1 MGAGMGNIRKTTRLI
16 HPGWVQRTAWATLL
30 TFPLMFVM
38 LALQARCHTENVHA
52 GAHAILAHSDKH
64 EASVIA
70 SALRAKSSPDE
81 DCVNSHDFD
90 FDVAVEDGFTSGRE
104 FPALVLSGLVAV
116 TPVVHA
122 SAIRGLHASESR
134 HSLSQS
140 SLYLR
145 TSRLRI

>member
-16 HPGWVQRTAWATLL
+16 YPRWVQATTRVTLL
-30 TFPLMFVM
+30 TLPLIYFM
-38 LALQARCHTENVHA
+38 LALPAPCHATGLHA
-52 GAHAILAHSDKH
+52 GEHALLAHSDEH
-64 EASVIA
+64 EPSVIV
-70 SALRAKSSPDE
+70 SALRAKRSPDE
-81 DCVNSHDFD
+81 DCANSHDI
-90 FDVAVEDGFTSGRE
+90 DVAVEDGFTSGRE